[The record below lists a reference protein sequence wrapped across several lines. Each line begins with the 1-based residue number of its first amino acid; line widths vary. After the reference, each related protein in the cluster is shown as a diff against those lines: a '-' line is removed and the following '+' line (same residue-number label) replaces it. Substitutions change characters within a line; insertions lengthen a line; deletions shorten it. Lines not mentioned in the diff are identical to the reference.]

1 MFVSSIQYL
10 LVAMYHYDLEHELMM
25 KAWQLL
31 HELSEYNTH
40 NQKLAVNLQNGAI
53 SLKVCYNTSHV

>member
-1 MFVSSIQYL
+1 
-10 LVAMYHYDLEHELMM
+10 MYHSSYDLEHELMI

-53 SLKVCYNTSHV
+53 SLKVCYNTSCA